1 MQTRFVRVLTL
12 ALTSLL
18 CLGTGSAFAQ
28 DGMEQRMQNLEER
41 QGILATEF
49 DRLRSLFVLPEESD
63 YKSAYGLGPAAS
75 KIYGRERGLSLG
87 GYGHTW
93 LQSNLDS
100 EEKSQWDYKRFIL
113 YVGFKFSDKL
123 LLNSELEW
131 EHAST
136 SDTGGG
142 AGSVSVEFAT
152 IDYLHAPEFNFRFG
166 MVLVPFGFV
175 NEIHEPPFYY
185 GNQRPM
191 VASQIIPTT
200 WRENGLG
207 FFGELAGGAVQYRL
221 YAITSPDGSGDPDK
235 GKIGFSK
242 NNLRGSRQK
251 GNRAKAEDMSVVL
264 RLDATPRDG
273 WLIGGSVLAG
283 DTGHGEELTDQKIK
297 AGIALLIWE
306 VHAQYQYRSLHL
318 RALYTEANID
328 DTDILSAHWGQGIS
342 DRLWGYYGEVAYDI
356 LPMMSPT
363 TRMALE
369 PFLRYERF
377 NTQENVPAGF
387 TPDEKRN
394 QTVYTVGVNFY
405 PHPNVVFKVDYRN
418 FDSEGGDLDDDVN
431 IGVGFTF

>member
-1 MQTRFVRVLTL
+1 MKKRFVRVLTL
-12 ALTSLL
+12 PLAALL
-18 CLGTGSAFAQ
+18 CLGAGAAFAQ
-28 DGMEQRMQNLEER
+28 DDMEQRMQNLEER

-93 LQSNLDS
+93 LQRNIDTES
-100 EEKSQWDYKRFIL
+100 KSQWDYKRFIL

-166 MVLVPFGFV
+166 MLLVPFGFV

-200 WRENGLG
+200 WRENGFG
-207 FFGELAGGAVQYRL
+207 FFGELADGAVQYRL
-221 YAITSPDGSGDPDK
+221 YTITSPDGSDFK
-235 GKIGFSK
+235 SS
-242 NNLRGSRQK
+242 NLRSSRQK
-251 GNRAKAEDMSVVL
+251 GNRAKAEDMSIVL
-264 RLDATPRDG
+264 RLDATPKDG
-273 WLIGGSVLAG
+273 VLVGGSVLTG
-283 DTGHGEELTDQKIK
+283 NTGHGGEYTDEKIK
-297 AGIALLIWE
+297 ADIALLMWE
-306 VHAQYQYRSLHL
+306 VHVQYQYRGLHL

-328 DTDILSAHWGQGIS
+328 DTDILSVHRGEGIS

-405 PHPNVVFKVDYRN
+405 PHPNVVFKIDYRN